1 MTEQQQDNNHTNSQS
16 TDTPDVPTDPIP
28 DEAELHRVSAE
39 HGPETAAVEQK
50 ELLHLSFLMD
60 TKSRV
65 AIIDWLLADAD
76 PERWYSKAA
85 LAREADVAR
94 NSIVRH
100 IDILVEF
107 GLVEVQGE
115 KNPRYRPYVESPTF
129 QALFEANL
137 ILQDV
142 VEKQHFYE
150 RR

>member
-1 MTEQQQDNNHTNSQS
+1 MTEQDQDNETNSQS

-39 HGPETAAVEQK
+39 QGPETAEVQQK
-50 ELLHLSFLMD
+50 NMLHLSFLMD

-76 PERWYSKAA
+76 PERWYSKAG
-85 LAREADVAR
+85 LAREANVAR

-100 IDILVEF
+100 IDIPVEF

-129 QALFEANL
+129 QALFEVNH

>member
-1 MTEQQQDNNHTNSQS
+1 MTEQHENDDHTDSQS
-16 TDTPDVPTDPIP
+16 TNPHDVPDDPIP
-28 DEAELHRVSAE
+28 DEAELHQVNDE

-50 ELLHLSFLMD
+50 DLLHLSFLMD

-65 AIIDWLLADAD
+65 KIIDWLLVGADE
-76 PERWYSKAA
+76 ERWYSKAA

-129 QALFEANL
+129 QALFEANHV
-137 ILQDV
+137 LQDV

>member
-1 MTEQQQDNNHTNSQS
+1 MTEQYQDDETNSQS
-16 TDTPDVPTDPIP
+16 TDPPDVPTDAIP

-39 HGPETAAVEQK
+39 QGPETAAVQQK
-50 ELLHLSFLMD
+50 NMLHLSFLMD

-76 PERWYSKAA
+76 PERWYSKAG

-107 GLVEVQGE
+107 GIVEVQGE

-129 QALFEANL
+129 QALFEVNHV
-137 ILQDV
+137 LQDV

-150 RR
+150 QR